1 MKQNWKKLAL
11 IAGIALAVIAG
22 LAALTI
28 WVIIPAA
35 KYGKASSM
43 EKAGDIAGAYEAYDR
58 MDDYRNALDAAKK
71 LQDKVIASRATE
83 SVKFAGYDWLVLEQ
97 RDGKTLLLMKEVLK
111 DTRQYNSSLV
121 ETDWENCSLRVWLN
135 GSFYQ
140 SLPEA
145 DRALIVETTLTNG
158 DNAEYS
164 TKA

>member
-1 MKQNWKKLAL
+1 MKRSVKIIL
-11 IAGIALAVIAG
+11 ISAIALVVALG

-28 WVIIPAA
+28 WVIVPAA
-35 KYGKASSM
+35 KYGKAGSL
-43 EKAGDIAGAYEAYDR
+43 EKGGDTAGAYEAYDR
-58 MDDYRNALDAAKK
+58 MGDYRDALDAAQK
-71 LQDKVIASRATE
+71 LQDQVVASRSTDG
-83 SVKFAGYDWLVLEQ
+83 VQFAGYDWLVLEQ